1 MIMRGILSVHAQEF
15 WDWKAPLKVWRIRA
29 SLLGLRLYVFLCL
42 KSLQVDLNQHS
53 QIQELLQFLQI
64 GELVRC
70 FLGSFGLSKDVV
82 RVLMFC

>member
-1 MIMRGILSVHAQEF
+1 
-15 WDWKAPLKVWRIRA
+15 
-29 SLLGLRLYVFLCL
+29 LRLYVFLCL
-42 KSLQVDLNQHS
+42 KSLQVGLNQHS